1 MVDET
6 LGLAEEAALH
16 AVRADRA
23 RSRHSLAEV
32 HVDGRARGR
41 LDALQL
47 TRRRDV
53 ESLQT
58 PPHNQLA
65 PRRDIHVETLQTA
78 QANKLG
84 PRRDIEELHV
94 QTPPD
99 NQFCYPL
106 VKMLT

>member
-53 ESLQT
+53 EALQHHHT
-58 PPHNQLA
+58 ISWRHGGIYMWKRYKQHKQ
-65 PRRDIHVETLQTA
+65 ISWGHV
-78 QANKLG
+78 G
-84 PRRDIEELHV
+84 I
-94 QTPPD
+94 
-99 NQFCYPL
+99 
-106 VKMLT
+106 